1 MVAAENINVN
11 SLATYCKSESVTAE
25 GQGQVE
31 RGYEVLIFSFCK
43 GKNEPLLHFIH
54 IFLAVIKG

>member
-31 RGYEVLIFSFCK
+31 RGYEALISFCK

-54 IFLAVIKG
+54 IFLAVIKD

>member
-31 RGYEVLIFSFCK
+31 RGYEALISFCK

-54 IFLAVIKG
+54 IF